1 MKTVKDYTASSK
13 AQTISEIVGFE
24 VDTTGCEF
32 LNKPFCHFICQNG
45 ANYFIEY
52 KACFPHIEEL
62 KNNTYRVIIFD
73 DYVDFVDVENG
84 NSVVEL

>member
-32 LNKPFCHFICQNG
+32 LNKPFCHFIC
-45 ANYFIEY
+45 
-52 KACFPHIEEL
+52 
-62 KNNTYRVIIFD
+62 
-73 DYVDFVDVENG
+73 
-84 NSVVEL
+84 